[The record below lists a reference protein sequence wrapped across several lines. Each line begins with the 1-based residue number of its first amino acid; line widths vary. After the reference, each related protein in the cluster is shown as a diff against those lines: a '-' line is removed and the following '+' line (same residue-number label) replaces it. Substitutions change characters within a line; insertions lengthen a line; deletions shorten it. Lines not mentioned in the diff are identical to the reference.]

1 MSLTLTK
8 EVVETEMISKQE
20 MSEVL
25 WMPEL
30 LSALNEDEEESD
42 EDFEDEEDEED
53 EEEGGEGESD
63 EA

>member
-20 MSEVL
+20 ISEVL

-30 LSALNEDEEESD
+30 MSSLNEDEEESD
-42 EDFEDEEDEED
+42 EDLEEDEED
-53 EEEGGEGESD
+53 EEGDESESD